1 MDADIPKHWLP
12 GNEVVSSLLNAY
24 TILVPANE
32 GFYARTFKACMP
44 RLHDERLR
52 ERCARFVRQEAQH
65 GVAHVRYWD
74 NLDDQGYRFRRFERN
89 VDKLVFRT
97 MEKVGP
103 LWLRVSLV
111 SCVEH
116 INAYLGHEFLS
127 QNLLADADPRIKDL
141 MEWHFAEEIEH
152 RRVAFDLLQYVSPSY
167 PVRLLGFALTAGL
180 FYLLMGG
187 QAIAL
192 LHQDGLL
199 WRRKTW
205 TQIRSH
211 LGAEHHMFK
220 RTLKHLL
227 DYLRPGFHPSQMADD
242 AMAEKV
248 LTRLA
253 ATVPPTIVVLRRA
266 ASGVGASRL
275 SALSAH
281 TAARAVSPKA
291 LPWLWTFK
299 TFRALAPIQSLA
311 PRAPTPHVRRGPAPS
326 RQRLKGSYSTVTL
339 LARLRG
345 LSTSVPRASA
355 AW

>member
-1 MDADIPKHWLP
+1 MNETITPRRFVSKMDSDIPKHWLP

-32 GFYARTFKACMP
+32 GFYVRTLKACMP
-44 RLHDERLR
+44 HLHDERLH
-52 ERCARFVRQEAQH
+52 ERCARFIHQEAQH

-74 NLDDQGYRFRRFERN
+74 NLDNQGYRFRKFERN

-97 MEKVGP
+97 MEKLGP

-116 INAYLGHEFLS
+116 INAYVGHEFLS
-127 QNLLADADPRIKDL
+127 QNVLADADPRIRDL

-152 RRVAFDLLQYVSPSY
+152 RRVAFDLLQHVAPSY
-167 PVRLLGFALTAGL
+167 PVRLLGFALTVGL

-192 LHQDGLL
+192 LRQDGLL
-199 WRRKTW
+199 WRKKTW

-211 LGAEHHMFK
+211 LGAGHHMFK
-220 RTLKHLL
+220 RTLRHLL

-242 AMAEKV
+242 AMARKV

-253 ATVPPTIVVLRRA
+253 ATAPPTVVVTRRVQRGAWEQA
-266 ASGVGASRL
+266 A
-275 SALSAH
+275 
-281 TAARAVSPKA
+281 
-291 LPWLWTFK
+291 
-299 TFRALAPIQSLA
+299 
-311 PRAPTPHVRRGPAPS
+311 
-326 RQRLKGSYSTVTL
+326 
-339 LARLRG
+339 
-345 LSTSVPRASA
+345 
-355 AW
+355 

>member
-1 MDADIPKHWLP
+1 
-12 GNEVVSSLLNAY
+12 
-24 TILVPANE
+24 
-32 GFYARTFKACMP
+32 
-44 RLHDERLR
+44 
-52 ERCARFVRQEAQH
+52 
-65 GVAHVRYWD
+65 
-74 NLDDQGYRFRRFERN
+74 
-89 VDKLVFRT
+89 
-97 MEKVGP
+97 
-103 LWLRVSLV
+103 
-111 SCVEH
+111 
-116 INAYLGHEFLS
+116 
-127 QNLLADADPRIKDL
+127 

-266 ASGVGASRL
+266 ASGA
-275 SALSAH
+275 
-281 TAARAVSPKA
+281 
-291 LPWLWTFK
+291 
-299 TFRALAPIQSLA
+299 
-311 PRAPTPHVRRGPAPS
+311 
-326 RQRLKGSYSTVTL
+326 
-339 LARLRG
+339 
-345 LSTSVPRASA
+345 
-355 AW
+355 